1 MTVLLR
7 REISEVRRRWWVWL
21 CLMALTGPW
30 FVLGCAGR
38 SVYVAPGE
46 TTQMDAEFSD
56 TDMRTMAQS
65 MYNSLQSRLAK
76 MMPADAEVPV
86 VALIN
91 IKNKTS
97 EHIDTNMV
105 ADKLQIEMLRAG
117 TLRFVDRTKI
127 KEMAREFDLGGSG
140 FVDPARAKSAG
151 KALGADYFLYGELSS
166 IKKREG
172 KTHLNYYRLSMKLT
186 DAETNEIVWAD
197 DYEVKKRH
205 DKAWIEW

>member
-1 MTVLLR
+1 MTVLSR
-7 REISEVRRRWWVWL
+7 RGILKVYRRWWVWL
-21 CLMALTGPW
+21 CLLALVGSW
-30 FVLGCAGR
+30 SVLGCAGK

-65 MYNSLQSRLAK
+65 MYNSLQSRLARI
-76 MMPADAEVPV
+76 MPADAEVPV
-86 VALIN
+86 VALLS

-97 EHIDTNMV
+97 EHIDTDMV

-127 KEMAREFDLGGSG
+127 KAMAHEFDLGGSG
-140 FVDPARAKSAG
+140 FLDPASAKSAG
-151 KALGADYFLYGELSS
+151 KALGADFFLYGELGS